1 MLPSLGAL
9 YRQPG
14 LARHCPGHAMIQFGP
29 AGIPLSCKGRTV
41 RDGIIYTRN
50 LELDAMEVQ
59 FVRGIRM
66 TEEEALKV
74 RETAE
79 EAGIELHVKAPYYI
93 NLAGDERNVEMS
105 AQKILA
111 TGKLGDVMGAQTVVF
126 HPGFY
131 GDLSKEETMKR
142 VVANLRDIRNVF
154 VREGWKPR
162 LGMEVMGKRNV
173 FGSLDE
179 VMEVCTKVKGVIPVV
194 DFAHIHARGNG
205 ILQNPEDFQ
214 AVFDRL
220 ASLNL
225 DHYLIHFTGI
235 HYENGNAR
243 YRLPIKKGDLKFEP
257 LCEVLMENN
266 FSATVISTSPIMEH
280 DAMYMNIVFDRVKE
294 RRDQRIARE
303 LREAQE
309 AEEKAAKEAERKA
322 IQDEER
328 RIRDEEKA
336 RIAAEKEAERLAL
349 EAEKQ
354 RLKEEEERKK
364 AELEQYRL
372 DLAAELVAAGKVVQS
387 DDTGRRQVVYGE
399 YKLYKKDN
407 RFQFM
412 KAKKEGYNAV
422 FKVPEGKVVE
432 ENKQGIPVL
441 RDPPPFRKPP
451 VVQTDDTGRRQV
463 AVDEYKLYKK
473 DNRYYFSKE
482 KKDGYSLVFKVP
494 EGKVVKYD
502 KHGTP
507 RLMNED

>member
-1 MLPSLGAL
+1 M
-9 YRQPG
+9 
-14 LARHCPGHAMIQFGP
+14 
-29 AGIPLSCKGRTV
+29 

-66 TEEEALKV
+66 TEEDAIKI

-111 TGKLGDVMGAQTVVF
+111 SGKLAHEMGAETVVF

-142 VVANLRDIRNVF
+142 VVENLRDIRNVF

-173 FGSLDE
+173 FGSLEE
-179 VMEVCTKVKGVIPVV
+179 VIEVCNRVKGVMPVI

-220 ASLNL
+220 ASLNIEK
-225 DHYLIHFTGI
+225 YLIHFTGI

-257 LCEVLMENN
+257 LCEVLLENN
-266 FSATVISTSPIMEH
+266 LNATVISSSPIMEH

-303 LREAQE
+303 IRDAAE
-309 AEEKAAKEAERKA
+309 AEEKAAREAERRA
-322 IQDEER
+322 QQEEER
-328 RIRDEEKA
+328 RIKEEEKA
-336 RIAAEKEAERLAL
+336 RIAAEKAAQKAAE

-364 AELEQYRL
+364 AELEAYRL
-372 DLAAELVAAGKVVQS
+372 ELASELVAASDVVQT
-387 DDTGRRQVVYGE
+387 DDTGRRQVTYGD
-399 YKLYKKDN
+399 YKLYKKDT

-441 RDPPPFRKPP
+441 RDPPPFRKPK
-451 VVQTDDTGRRQV
+451 VIQTDDTGRRQV
-463 AVDEYKLYKK
+463 SVDEYKLYKK

-482 KKDGYSLVFKVP
+482 KKPDFSLVFKVP
-494 EGKVVKYD
+494 EGKMVKYD

>member
-1 MLPSLGAL
+1 
-9 YRQPG
+9 
-14 LARHCPGHAMIQFGP
+14 MIQFGP

-66 TEEEALKV
+66 TEEEAVKV

-105 AQKILA
+105 VQKILA
-111 TGKLGDVMGAQTVVF
+111 TGKLGHEMGAQTVVF

-131 GDLSKEETMKR
+131 GDLAKEETTKR
-142 VVANLRDIRNVF
+142 IVENLREIRNVF

-179 VMEVCTKVKGVIPVV
+179 VLEVCNRVKGIIPVI

-205 ILQNPEDFQ
+205 ILQSNDDFQ

-220 ASLNL
+220 APLGL
-225 DHYLIHFTGI
+225 EHYLLHFTGI

-257 LCEVLMENN
+257 LCEVLLDNN
-266 FSATVISTSPIMEH
+266 LSATIISTSPIMEH

-294 RRDQRIARE
+294 RRDARIARE
-303 LREAQE
+303 IREAQE

-322 IQDEER
+322 QQDEER
-328 RIRDEEKA
+328 RIKEEEAA
-336 RIAAEKEAERLAL
+336 RIKAEKDAQKAAG

-354 RLKEEEERKK
+354 RLKEEAERKK
-364 AELEQYRL
+364 AEEEAYRIE
-372 DLAAELVAAGKVVQS
+372 LAAELVASSPVVQT
-387 DDTGRRQVVYGE
+387 DDTGRRQVTYGD
-399 YKLYKKDN
+399 YKLYRKDT
-407 RFQFM
+407 RYQFM

-463 AVDEYKLYKK
+463 SVDEYKLYKK

-482 KKDGYSLVFKVP
+482 KKPDYSLVFKIP
-494 EGKVVKYD
+494 DGKMVKYD
-502 KHGTP
+502 KYATP
-507 RLMNED
+507 RLVNEE